1 MQKNLVS
8 TIDTKSNV
16 IVPNIEKHQKESN
29 EDFSKEQRE
38 LLQSFEIS
46 FDKLDIYE
54 FFVYV
59 FFISKKHAGT

>member
-29 EDFSKEQRE
+29 EDFSKEVRCYNY
-38 LLQSFEIS
+38 L
-46 FDKLDIYE
+46 K
-54 FFVYV
+54 
-59 FFISKKHAGT
+59 

>member
-16 IVPNIEKHQKESN
+16 IVLNIEKHQKE
-29 EDFSKEQRE
+29 QRE
-38 LLQSFEIS
+38 LLQLFVII
-46 FDKLDIYE
+46 FDKLDTYE

-59 FFISKKHAGT
+59 FFLSKKHAGK

>member
-16 IVPNIEKHQKESN
+16 IVLNIEKHQKE
-29 EDFSKEQRE
+29 QRE
-38 LLQSFEIS
+38 LLQLFEIS
-46 FDKLDIYE
+46 FDKFDTYE
-54 FFVYV
+54 FFVSV